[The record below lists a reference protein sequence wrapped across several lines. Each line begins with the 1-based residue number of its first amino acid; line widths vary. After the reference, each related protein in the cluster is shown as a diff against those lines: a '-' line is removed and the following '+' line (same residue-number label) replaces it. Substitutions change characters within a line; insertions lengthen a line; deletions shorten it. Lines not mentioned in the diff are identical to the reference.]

1 MSESGKNTDFRMQL
15 IDKLI
20 VGLIGFASL
29 AVIVVTIFVVNHKYR
44 VLYEKQ
50 LEKLDEIPYNDTY
63 RYMRENNSIKFY
75 KSINVVS
82 EYKCLTDCK
91 VTSFLSNQF
100 IIDNDDLIPVYDNNK
115 VMLYSVKNNMV
126 KLILDDVPQTSIN
139 NQFGIIKIDNK
150 SGVLDKKGN
159 VILDC
164 IYSDIDINISHI
176 VALMNGVIY
185 IFDNN
190 VNLILT
196 RTINTVGDLS
206 ISEKNNYMYINIIGL
221 NTVILIFDSRTNT
234 FVN

>member
-115 VMLYSVKNNMV
+115 VMLYSVKNNTV

>member
-115 VMLYSVKNNMV
+115 VMLYSVKNNTV

-234 FVN
+234 FIN